1 MPVGHIDACRHAAN
15 MEDQMTF
22 TMGVDIERAVQLIN
36 RRPTEPAV
44 EDGER
49 TAHAFPSRMFSSFR
63 SAFNN
68 ADEIARAE
76 SDRVGRSLPGCVV
89 ALVMRQYFLHS
100 GTVRLGSP
108 IFENTAGS

>member
-1 MPVGHIDACRHAAN
+1 

-36 RRPTEPAV
+36 RRPTEPAM

-49 TAHAFPSRMFSSFR
+49 AAHAFPSPTFLSFR

-76 SDRVGRSLPGCVV
+76 SDRVSKSPPGCVV
-89 ALVMRQYFLHS
+89 AIGQYFLHS
-100 GTVRLGSP
+100 GTVRLGNP
-108 IFENTAGS
+108 ILENTAGS

>member
-1 MPVGHIDACRHAAN
+1 
-15 MEDQMTF
+15 MTF

-36 RRPTEPAV
+36 RRPAEPAV

-49 TAHAFPSRMFSSFR
+49 TAHAFPSRIFLSFR

-76 SDRVGRSLPGCVV
+76 SDRVSKSLPGLCI
-89 ALVMRQYFLHS
+89 AEVMRQYFLHS

-108 IFENTAGS
+108 ILEKTAGS